1 MENGAINN
9 RVISIIVPA
18 YNAERYLDD
27 CIRSVIAQTYGSWE
41 LIIVNDGS
49 QDATVKIADKWAAA
63 DERIR
68 AIHQENGGVSKARNT
83 GICAAVGAFIMFLD
97 SDDLIHPKCLEI
109 LSASIVDAD
118 VCIFPYC
125 KTVSDG
131 PWEAPP
137 LSSHSEKFELKQAY
151 IELKKIGLLNPPFC
165 RLYRLDVISS
175 YNIRFR
181 ENMRLA
187 EDLFFNLDYLDHCT
201 SVVIGTTP
209 LYYYRVEFSTLSRS
223 INKTYGQI
231 QSDCY
236 DRHKEFMGRHNIEID
251 MTQHRVRAISDVL
264 GTMLKAPN
272 TIKERLL
279 MLGEFSHS
287 SLVHDFLEFNHPS
300 SIRDRFMKFFL
311 CSLSL
316 L

>member
-1 MENGAINN
+1 MENETINN
-9 RVISIIVPA
+9 VAISIIVPA

-49 QDATVKIADKWAAA
+49 QDTTAKIAEKWVEE
-63 DERIR
+63 DGRVR
-68 AIHQENGGVSKARNT
+68 AVHQDNGGVSKARNT
-83 GICAAVGAFIMFLD
+83 GLSVAVGTFIMFMD

-125 KTVSDG
+125 KTVSG
-131 PWEAPP
+131 GLWETPNIA
-137 LSSHSEKFELKQAY
+137 SKAEKFELKQAY
-151 IELKKIGLLNPPFC
+151 IELKKTRLLNPPFC
-165 RLYRLDVISS
+165 RLFRLDVLSS

-201 SVVIGTTP
+201 RVVIGTTP

-236 DRHKEFMGRHNIEID
+236 DRHKVFIEKHNFEID
-251 MTQHRVRAISDVL
+251 LAQHRTGAIFDVL
-264 GTMLKAPN
+264 GTILKAPF
-272 TIKERLL
+272 TIKERKY

-287 SLVHDFLEFNHPS
+287 SLVHDYLEFNHPS
-300 SIRDRFMKFFL
+300 SIRDRLMKSFL
-311 CSLSL
+311 LSL
-316 L
+316 NLL

>member
-9 RVISIIVPA
+9 KVISIIVPA

-131 PWEAPP
+131 LWEAPP

-201 SVVIGTTP
+201 NVRIGTTP
-209 LYYYRVEFSTLSRS
+209 LYYYRIEFSTLSRS
-223 INKTYGQI
+223 INKNYGRI

-236 DRHKEFMGRHNIEID
+236 VRHLEFITSHGIEID
-251 MTQHRVRAISDVL
+251 MGQHRKGAALDVIY
-264 GTMLKAPN
+264 TVFKAPLS
-272 TIKERLL
+272 IKDQ
-279 MLGEFSHS
+279 FS
-287 SLVHDFLEFNHPS
+287 SLTEFAKS
-300 SIRDRFMKFFL
+300 
-311 CSLSL
+311 SLSIDYLAHNRYTTVKEIFPRVL
-316 L
+316 LRFLSIL